1 MKYKGILPSPPPF
14 FLLKKSLN
22 LALKFVAKFAV
33 RAGLPPLKIGAKF
46 ISRAKTTAS
55 TARPS
60 AKPRKI

>member
-1 MKYKGILPSPPPF
+1 MKYKGILPPPF
-14 FLLKKSLN
+14 FFKSLN

-33 RAGLPPLKIGAKF
+33 RASLPSPKIGAKF